1 MSSVFRIGDTV
12 HREAGP
18 WTPQVHRLLSLL
30 HARGVAGVPNPLGM
44 DEEGREVLT
53 FLHGEVGASP
63 LAGTQRSEVIL
74 VQAATLLNAIH
85 EATADVAG
93 QWTTGWR
100 MPVRR
105 PAEVVCHGDF
115 APYNCV
121 FIEGELV
128 GVFDFDF
135 AHPGPRLRDL
145 ACALYRFAPLADPCA
160 SEGFGTPAEQ
170 ARRMRIF
177 CDAYGLAERTNVLDM
192 VSDRVQAMIDFLLE
206 GLKVR
211 DARRMAA
218 VEGGHLRLCQLEL
231 ACLEQHRAELES
243 GLM

>member
-63 LAGTQRSEVIL
+63 LAGTQRNEVIL
-74 VQAATLLNAIH
+74 VQAATLLNAVH

-100 MPVRR
+100 MP

-121 FIEGELV
+121 FIEGEFV
-128 GVFDFDF
+128 GAFDFDF
-135 AHPGPRLRDL
+135 AHPGPRLWDL
-145 ACALYRFAPLADPCA
+145 GSRCPPHGGGRGRSSAAL
-160 SEGFGTPAEQ
+160 S
-170 ARRMRIF
+170 ARP
-177 CDAYGLAERTNVLDM
+177 GLP
-192 VSDRVQAMIDFLLE
+192 
-206 GLKVR
+206 
-211 DARRMAA
+211 
-218 VEGGHLRLCQLEL
+218 
-231 ACLEQHRAELES
+231 
-243 GLM
+243 